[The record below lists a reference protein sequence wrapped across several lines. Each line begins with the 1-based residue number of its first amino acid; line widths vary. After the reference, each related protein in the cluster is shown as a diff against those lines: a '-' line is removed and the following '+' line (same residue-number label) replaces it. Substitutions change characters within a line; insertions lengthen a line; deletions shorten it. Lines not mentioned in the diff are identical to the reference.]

1 MVYVRVKLII
11 IHGEKFAIEDDVDDD
26 ALLAERY
33 PDVMR
38 LVMWSNED
46 CMLLI

>member
-1 MVYVRVKLII
+1 M
-11 IHGEKFAIEDDVDDD
+11 DDDGDGVTMEEAVDDDD